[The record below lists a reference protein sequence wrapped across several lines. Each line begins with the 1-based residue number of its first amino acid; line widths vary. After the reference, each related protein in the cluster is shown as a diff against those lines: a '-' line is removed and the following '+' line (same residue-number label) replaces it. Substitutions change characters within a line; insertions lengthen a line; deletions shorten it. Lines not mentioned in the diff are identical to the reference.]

1 MFVFCEQA
9 WPYRRQLYTAALQMT
24 GNPADAED
32 LVQETYAKAYA
43 AYHRFE
49 QGTNLRAWLF
59 RIQSNTYIS
68 EYRARRRR
76 PAEVPVDS
84 VEVAAAVAVAVHRSA
99 EEEALDRLPD
109 SDLRRALQRLPV
121 QMRLAVYLA
130 DAEGYRYREIAEIMS
145 VPVGTVMSRLHRGR
159 SRLRE
164 QLAGLAPG
172 GPGSRV
178 HHEDP

>member
-1 MFVFCEQA
+1 VVVFCEQA
-9 WPYRRQLYTAALQMT
+9 WPYRRQLFAAALRMT

-43 AYHRFE
+43 AFHRFE

-59 RIQSNTYIS
+59 RIQANTYVS
-68 EYRARRRR
+68 QYRARSRR
-76 PAEVPVDS
+76 PEEIPVDS
-84 VEVAAAVAVAVHRSA
+84 MEVTAGRRPAVHRSA
-99 EEEALDRLPD
+99 EEEALERMPD
-109 SDLRRALQRLPV
+109 SDVRRALQRLPV
-121 QMRLAVYLA
+121 QMRTAVYLA

-172 GPGSRV
+172 GPGSQG